1 MKSLFRIASLVLA
14 MVSLSF
20 ASHANQRHHALIVG
34 VGEYSKASESS
45 RLPGVQRDM
54 ATARSMAMAMGVEQG
69 QIVELRDTQ
78 ATHANIIAALEKLK
92 AQVGPGERVFIYFSG
107 HGTSYSTPQGCE
119 QGFIPY
125 TAGRHT
131 INDVLSEATIASYTS
146 KISEKAD
153 KAIVMFDACYSGG
166 LVGSRTRSLAE
177 TDLIRP
183 KFSAR
188 SGDQCGV
195 AVNQPSTRSFV
206 PTLQRLG
213 VPEQNFVQITAA
225 KHNEVSWDNEQH
237 GGLATYSLGQ
247 CLLGGARDLN
257 ASGAI
262 TLEEVRVCAQA
273 KLDAMMAPHKAA
285 GLLPSTIQVRG
296 VRNLIVQAAPVQPVS
311 TALAQAPASPAP
323 PPAPATPVATPV
335 VVPVAP
341 PVVVAVA
348 PPVVVPVAPPV
359 STTTGMAAT
368 TATSVAA
375 TPATPPLAPP
385 PPQAVA
391 PAPQADSPPAL
402 LASSA
407 TLQEIFDQR
416 NGRFKL
422 QVASPKQL
430 TIGKD
435 PFNFTVKSNLEGY
448 LYVMMLGSDEKSF
461 YLLFPNKLDQSNK
474 IKANADYKFP
484 RPGWSV
490 KAGGPAGT
498 NQLLFVVSPSARD
511 PKIFVPAEQG
521 GGGTF
526 TYSVADLSARKRLI
540 DFFVGRGVQ
549 GRNGNMAAALIK
561 VDEVP

>member
-1 MKSLFRIASLVLA
+1 MNSLFRVASLAIA
-14 MVSLSF
+14 MVSLSL
-20 ASHANQRHHALIVG
+20 ASHASQRHHALIVG

-45 RLPGVQRDM
+45 PLPGVKRDM
-54 ATARSMAMAMGVEQG
+54 ATARSMAMAMGVEPG

-78 ATHANIIAALEKLK
+78 ATHANIIAALEKLNAK
-92 AQVGPGERVFIYFSG
+92 VGPGERVFIYFSG

-131 INDVLSEATIASYTS
+131 VNDVLSEATIASYTS

-262 TLEEVRVCAQA
+262 TLEEVRICAQA

-285 GLLPSTIQVRG
+285 GMLPSTIQVRG
-296 VRNLIVQAAPVQPVS
+296 VRNLIVQAAPVQAVS
-311 TALAQAPASPAP
+311 TALAQAPASPP
-323 PPAPATPVATPV
+323 PVSAPATPIA
-335 VVPVAP
+335 VPVAP

-348 PPVVVPVAPPV
+348 PPVPTPVAPPV
-359 STTTGMAAT
+359 
-368 TATSVAA
+368 VA
-375 TPATPPLAPP
+375 PVTPPLAPP
-385 PPQAVA
+385 PPQAA
-391 PAPQADSPPAL
+391 TPAPQADSPPAL

-474 IKANADYKFP
+474 IKANTDYKFP

-511 PKIFVPAEQG
+511 PKIFVPDEQG

-526 TYSVADLSARKRLI
+526 TYSVADLSARKRLV
-540 DFFVGRGVQ
+540 DFFVGRGVK

>member
-1 MKSLFRIASLVLA
+1 MKSLFRIASLAIA
-14 MVSLSF
+14 MVSLSL
-20 ASHANQRHHALIVG
+20 ASHASQRHHALIVG

-45 RLPGVQRDM
+45 PLPGVKRDM
-54 ATARSMAMAMGVEQG
+54 ATARSMAMAMGVEPG

-78 ATHANIIAALEKLK
+78 ATHANIIAALEKLNAK
-92 AQVGPGERVFIYFSG
+92 VGPGERVFIYFSG

-125 TAGRHT
+125 TSGRHT
-131 INDVLSEATIASYTS
+131 VNDVLSEATIASYTS

-262 TLEEVRVCAQA
+262 TLEEVRICAQA

-285 GLLPSTIQVRG
+285 GMLPSTIQVRG

-311 TALAQAPASPAP
+311 TALAQAPSSP
-323 PPAPATPVATPV
+323 PPVSAPATPIA
-335 VVPVAP
+335 VPVAP

-348 PPVVVPVAPPV
+348 PPVPTPVAPPV
-359 STTTGMAAT
+359 
-368 TATSVAA
+368 VA
-375 TPATPPLAPP
+375 PVTPPLAPP
-385 PPQAVA
+385 PPQAA
-391 PAPQADSPPAL
+391 TPAPQPDSPPAL

-474 IKANADYKFP
+474 IKANTDYKFP

-511 PKIFVPAEQG
+511 PKIFVPDEQG

-540 DFFVGRGVQ
+540 DFFVGRGVK

>member
-1 MKSLFRIASLVLA
+1 MNSLFRVASLAIA
-14 MVSLSF
+14 MVSLSL
-20 ASHANQRHHALIVG
+20 ASHASQRHHALIVG

-45 RLPGVQRDM
+45 PLPGVKRDM
-54 ATARSMAMAMGVEQG
+54 ATARSMAMAMGVEPG

-78 ATHANIIAALEKLK
+78 ATHANIIAALEKLNAK
-92 AQVGPGERVFIYFSG
+92 VGPGERVFIYFSG

-131 INDVLSEATIASYTS
+131 VNDVLSEATIASYTS

-262 TLEEVRVCAQA
+262 TLEEVRICAQA

-296 VRNLIVQAAPVQPVS
+296 IRNLIVQAAPAQAVS
-311 TALAQAPASPAP
+311 TALAQAPASPP
-323 PPAPATPVATPV
+323 PVSAPATPVA
-335 VVPVAP
+335 VPVAP

-348 PPVVVPVAPPV
+348 PPVPTPVPTPVAPPV
-359 STTTGMAAT
+359 
-368 TATSVAA
+368 VA
-375 TPATPPLAPP
+375 PVTPPLAPP
-385 PPQAVA
+385 PPQAA
-391 PAPQADSPPAL
+391 TPAPQADSPPAL

-474 IKANADYKFP
+474 IKANTDYKFP

-511 PKIFVPAEQG
+511 PKIFVPDEQG

-540 DFFVGRGVQ
+540 DFFVGRGIQ

>member
-1 MKSLFRIASLVLA
+1 MNSLFRVASLAIA
-14 MVSLSF
+14 MVSLSL
-20 ASHANQRHHALIVG
+20 ASHASQRHHALIVG

-45 RLPGVQRDM
+45 PLPGVKRDM
-54 ATARSMAMAMGVEQG
+54 ATARSMAMAMGVEPG

-78 ATHANIIAALEKLK
+78 ATHANIIAALEKLNAK
-92 AQVGPGERVFIYFSG
+92 VGPGERVFIYFSG

-131 INDVLSEATIASYTS
+131 VNDVLSEATIASYTS

-262 TLEEVRVCAQA
+262 TLEEVRICAQA

-285 GLLPSTIQVRG
+285 GMLPSTIQVRG
-296 VRNLIVQAAPVQPVS
+296 VRNLIVQAAPAQAVA
-311 TALAQAPASPAP
+311 TALAEAPASPP
-323 PPAPATPVATPV
+323 PVSAPATPVA
-335 VVPVAP
+335 VPVAT

-348 PPVVVPVAPPV
+348 PPVPTPVPTPVAPPV
-359 STTTGMAAT
+359 
-368 TATSVAA
+368 VA
-375 TPATPPLAPP
+375 PVTPPLAPP
-385 PPQAVA
+385 PPQAA
-391 PAPQADSPPAL
+391 TPAPQADSPPAL

-474 IKANADYKFP
+474 IKANTDYKFP

-511 PKIFVPAEQG
+511 PKIFVPDEQG

-540 DFFVGRGVQ
+540 DFFVGRGVK

>member
-1 MKSLFRIASLVLA
+1 MKSLFRVASLAIA
-14 MVSLSF
+14 MVSLSL
-20 ASHANQRHHALIVG
+20 ASHASQRHHALIVG

-45 RLPGVQRDM
+45 PLPGVKRDM

-78 ATHANIIAALEKLK
+78 ATHANIIAALEKLNAK
-92 AQVGPGERVFIYFSG
+92 VGPGERVFIYFSG

-131 INDVLSEATIASYTS
+131 VNDVLSEATIASYTS

-166 LVGSRTRSLAE
+166 LVGSRTRSLTE

-225 KHNEVSWDNEQH
+225 KHNEVSWDNEQY

-262 TLEEVRVCAQA
+262 TLEEVRICAQA

-311 TALAQAPASPAP
+311 TALAQAPANPSPVS
-323 PPAPATPVATPV
+323 APATPVA
-335 VVPVAP
+335 VPVAP

-348 PPVVVPVAPPV
+348 PPVPTPVAPPV
-359 STTTGMAAT
+359 
-368 TATSVAA
+368 VA
-375 TPATPPLAPP
+375 PVTPPLAPP
-385 PPQAVA
+385 PPQAA
-391 PAPQADSPPAL
+391 TPAPQPDSPPAL

-474 IKANADYKFP
+474 IKANTDYKFP

>member
-1 MKSLFRIASLVLA
+1 MKSLFRVASLALA

-20 ASHANQRHHALIVG
+20 ASHASQRHHALIVG

-45 RLPGVQRDM
+45 TLPGVKRDM
-54 ATARSMAMAMGVEQG
+54 ATARSMAMAMGVEPG

-78 ATHANIIAALEKLK
+78 ATHANIIAALEKLNAK
-92 AQVGPGERVFIYFSG
+92 VGPGERVFIYFSG

-125 TAGRHT
+125 TSGRHT
-131 INDVLSEATIASYTS
+131 VNDVLSEATIASYTS

-262 TLEEVRVCAQA
+262 TLEEVRICAQA

-296 VRNLIVQAAPVQPVS
+296 VRNLIVQAAPAQAVS
-311 TALAQAPASPAP
+311 TALAQAPASPP
-323 PPAPATPVATPV
+323 PVSAPATPVA
-335 VVPVAP
+335 P
-341 PVVVAVA
+341 PVVA
-348 PPVVVPVAPPV
+348 PVTPPV
-359 STTTGMAAT
+359 STTTGVAAT
-368 TATSVAA
+368 TATQVAA
-375 TPATPPLAPP
+375 TPVTPPLAPP
-385 PPQAVA
+385 PPQTAT
-391 PAPQADSPPAL
+391 PSPQPDSPPAL

-474 IKANADYKFP
+474 IKANTDYKFP

>member
-1 MKSLFRIASLVLA
+1 MKSLFRITSLILA
-14 MVSLSF
+14 MVSLSL
-20 ASHANQRHHALIVG
+20 ASHASQRHHALIVG

-45 RLPGVQRDM
+45 RLPGVQRDI

-107 HGTSYSTPQGCE
+107 HGTSYSTAQGCE

-131 INDVLSEATIASYTS
+131 IQDVLSEATIASYTS

-296 VRNLIVQAAPVQPVS
+296 VRNLIVQAAPVQAVS
-311 TALAQAPASPAP
+311 TALAQAPASPP
-323 PPAPATPVATPV
+323 PVSAPATPVA
-335 VVPVAP
+335 P
-341 PVVVAVA
+341 PAVA
-348 PPVVVPVAPPV
+348 PVTPPV

-368 TATSVAA
+368 TATQVAA
-375 TPATPPLAPP
+375 TPVTPPLAPP
-385 PPQAVA
+385 PPQAA
-391 PAPQADSPPAL
+391 IPAPQPDSPPAL

-422 QVASPKQL
+422 LVASPKQL

-474 IKANADYKFP
+474 IKANTDYKFP

-511 PKIFVPAEQG
+511 PRIFVPDEQS

>member
-1 MKSLFRIASLVLA
+1 MKSLFRIASLAIA
-14 MVSLSF
+14 MVSLSL
-20 ASHANQRHHALIVG
+20 ASHASQRHHALIVG

-45 RLPGVQRDM
+45 PLPGVKRDM
-54 ATARSMAMAMGVEQG
+54 ATARSMAMAMGVEPG

-78 ATHANIIAALEKLK
+78 ATHANIIAALEKLNAK
-92 AQVGPGERVFIYFSG
+92 VGPGERVFIYFSG

-131 INDVLSEATIASYTS
+131 VNDVLSEATIASYTS

-262 TLEEVRVCAQA
+262 TLEEVRICAQA

-285 GLLPSTIQVRG
+285 GMLPSTIQVRG
-296 VRNLIVQAAPVQPVS
+296 VRNLIVQAAPVQAVS
-311 TALAQAPASPAP
+311 TALAQAPASPP
-323 PPAPATPVATPV
+323 PVSAPATPVS
-335 VVPVAP
+335 P
-341 PVVVAVA
+341 PVVA
-348 PPVVVPVAPPV
+348 PVTPPV
-359 STTTGMAAT
+359 STTTGVAAT
-368 TATSVAA
+368 TATQVAA
-375 TPATPPLAPP
+375 TPVTPPLPPP
-385 PPQAVA
+385 PPQAA
-391 PAPQADSPPAL
+391 TQAPQADSPPAL

-474 IKANADYKFP
+474 IKANTDYKFP

-511 PKIFVPAEQG
+511 PKIFVPADQG

-540 DFFVGRGVQ
+540 DFFVGRGVK

>member
-1 MKSLFRIASLVLA
+1 MKSLFRVASLAIA
-14 MVSLSF
+14 MVSLSL
-20 ASHANQRHHALIVG
+20 ASHASQRHHALIVG

-45 RLPGVQRDM
+45 PLPGVKRDM
-54 ATARSMAMAMGVEQG
+54 ATARSMAMAMGVEPG

-78 ATHANIIAALEKLK
+78 ATHANIIAALEKLNAK
-92 AQVGPGERVFIYFSG
+92 VGPGERVFIYFSG

-125 TAGRHT
+125 TSGRHT

-262 TLEEVRVCAQA
+262 TLEEVRICAQA

-296 VRNLIVQAAPVQPVS
+296 VRNLIVQAAPVQAVS
-311 TALAQAPASPAP
+311 TALAQAPASPP
-323 PPAPATPVATPV
+323 PVSAPATPVA
-335 VVPVAP
+335 P
-341 PVVVAVA
+341 PVVA
-348 PPVVVPVAPPV
+348 PVTPPL
-359 STTTGMAAT
+359 STTTGVAAT
-368 TATSVAA
+368 TATQVAA
-375 TPATPPLAPP
+375 TPVTPPLAPP
-385 PPQAVA
+385 PPQAA
-391 PAPQADSPPAL
+391 TPAPQADSPPAL

-461 YLLFPNKLDQSNK
+461 YLLFPNKLDQRNK
-474 IKANADYKFP
+474 IKANTDYKFP

-511 PKIFVPAEQG
+511 PKIFVPDEQG

-540 DFFVGRGVQ
+540 DFFVGRGIQ

>member
-1 MKSLFRIASLVLA
+1 MKSWFRMTSLILA
-14 MVSLSF
+14 MFSLSM
-20 ASHANQRHHALIVG
+20 ASHASPRHHALIVG

-45 RLPGVQRDM
+45 RLPGVQRDI
-54 ATARSMAMAMGVEQG
+54 ATARSMAMAMGVESS

-92 AQVGPGERVFIYFSG
+92 AQVRHGERVFIYFSG

-125 TAGRHT
+125 TTGRHT
-131 INDVLSEATIASYTS
+131 IHDVLSEATIASYTS

-285 GLLPSTIQVRG
+285 GLLPSTIQIRG

-311 TALAQAPASPAP
+311 TPLEQSPASPP
-323 PPAPATPVATPV
+323 PVSAPAIPVA
-335 VVPVAP
+335 VPLASP
-341 PVVVAVA
+341 DVVAVA
-348 PPVVVPVAPPV
+348 PPDPTPV
-359 STTTGMAAT
+359 
-368 TATSVAA
+368 
-375 TPATPPLAPP
+375 APP
-385 PPQAVA
+385 PPQAA
-391 PAPQADSPPAL
+391 TPAPQADSPPAL

-511 PKIFVPAEQG
+511 PKIFVPDEQG

>member
-1 MKSLFRIASLVLA
+1 MKSLFRVASLAIA
-14 MVSLSF
+14 MVSLSL
-20 ASHANQRHHALIVG
+20 ASHASQRHHALIVG

-45 RLPGVQRDM
+45 PLPGVKRDM
-54 ATARSMAMAMGVEQG
+54 ATARSMAMAMGVEPG

-78 ATHANIIAALEKLK
+78 ATHANIIAALEKLNAK
-92 AQVGPGERVFIYFSG
+92 VGPGERVFIYFSG

-125 TAGRHT
+125 TSGRHT

-262 TLEEVRVCAQA
+262 TLEEVRICAQA

-311 TALAQAPASPAP
+311 TALAQAPASPP
-323 PPAPATPVATPV
+323 PVSAPATPVSPSV
-335 VVPVAP
+335 VAP
-341 PVVVAVA
+341 VT
-348 PPVVVPVAPPV
+348 PPV
-359 STTTGMAAT
+359 STTTGVAAS
-368 TATSVAA
+368 TATQVAA
-375 TPATPPLAPP
+375 TPVTPPLAPP
-385 PPQAVA
+385 PPQAA
-391 PAPQADSPPAL
+391 TPAPQADSPPAL

-474 IKANADYKFP
+474 IKANTDYKFP

-511 PKIFVPAEQG
+511 PKIFVPDEQG

-540 DFFVGRGVQ
+540 DFFVGRGVK